1 MICEL
6 SCCFSRIYSVND
18 DNLTFV
24 VKPSFFSFAVDLGNI
39 PVLYRND
46 DVLFTPV
53 SILS

>member
-18 DNLTFV
+18 DNVTFV
-24 VKPSFFSFAVDLGNI
+24 VGPSFFSFAVELGNV

-46 DVLFTPV
+46 NILFTRV